1 MSHPGR
7 GVCDAIGLEALI
19 GQEMFPAS
27 RLPHPTLNP
36 HPHPALEARVYIDT
50 PGLLSVKR
58 KKEDWLP

>member
-19 GQEMFPAS
+19 GQERFP
-27 RLPHPTLNP
+27 RLPQPTLTP

-58 KKEDWLP
+58 KKADWLP